1 MCRYRRGGL
10 SGRGGMGGY
19 QDEYG
24 GDESFDSQEEV
35 GQGWGGRGRPRGGP
49 PRGGK
54 TSGWFFFQPV
64 VDFSATFSGFI
75 LQVCT
80 W

>member
-10 SGRGGMGGY
+10 SRRGGMGGY

-54 TSGWFFFQPV
+54 TSG
-64 VDFSATFSGFI
+64 
-75 LQVCT
+75 
-80 W
+80 

>member
-1 MCRYRRGGL
+1 MCRYRRGGP

-24 GDESFDSQEEV
+24 GDESFDSQEDM

-54 TSGWFFFQPV
+54 T
-64 VDFSATFSGFI
+64 FSIHLSHQ
-75 LQVCT
+75 LPLRPLKLRCQV
-80 W
+80 

>member
-1 MCRYRRGGL
+1 MCRYRRAGP

-24 GDESFDSQEEV
+24 GDESFDSQEEM

-54 TSGWFFFQPV
+54 I
-64 VDFSATFSGFI
+64 FSIHLSVSSPCVH
-75 LQVCT
+75 LN
-80 W
+80 

>member
-1 MCRYRRGGL
+1 MCRYRRGGR
-10 SGRGGMGGY
+10 SGMGGF

-24 GDESFDSQEEV
+24 GDESFDSQEEM
-35 GQGWGGRGRPRGGP
+35 GQGWGVRSRPRSGP

-54 TSGWFFFQPV
+54 K
-64 VDFSATFSGFI
+64 
-75 LQVCT
+75 LT